1 MWLEN
6 CFSVLTRSCFP
17 RGPYTN
23 TDGHSEPIN
32 YYTKKIATRSDTE
45 YFRQVLTMYTHRI
58 RSRQLFSAPI
68 NRDSNPRRR
77 SSDLFLV
84 GRRVSLELSIVSGYS
99 CLPLLEIRV
108 VVDFRESLRL
118 DFQLSF
124 LIHHFFFSKLF
135 FLSLHKTRFGIF
147 FYSQFFEIVPIFSSL
162 LFSDTFHNF
171 RFFFVFIRFT
181 SIFVRSFLFC
191 SSADKII
198 FKCVLWRVAWRRGYE
213 DRGIRAAGGGD
224 GRGVGGGKKL
234 LYDRLSREFRTFLGA
249 LFE

>member
-135 FLSLHKTRFGIF
+135 FC
-147 FYSQFFEIVPIFSSL
+147 
-162 LFSDTFHNF
+162 LFTKLVSEF
-171 RFFFVFIRFT
+171 
-181 SIFVRSFLFC
+181 FLFTIFRNC
-191 SSADKII
+191 SDFLLLGTSKVEELSSRIST
-198 FKCVLWRVAWRRGYE
+198 WRS
-213 DRGIRAAGGGD
+213 
-224 GRGVGGGKKL
+224 
-234 LYDRLSREFRTFLGA
+234 LYDFPHSTIGWVVI
-249 LFE
+249 

>member
-32 YYTKKIATRSDTE
+32 YYTKKISTRSDTE
-45 YFRQVLTMYTHRI
+45 YFRQVLTMYTHRN

-147 FYSQFFEIVPIFSSL
+147 FIHNFSKLFRFSSSL

-171 RFFFVFIRFT
+171 RFFLFLFESLRFL
-181 SIFVRSFLFC
+181 FVRFYFVLRQTKLFLSVFC
-191 SSADKII
+191 G
-198 FKCVLWRVAWRRGYE
+198 VLHGAGVTRIVALGLRVAVM
-213 DRGIRAAGGGD
+213 GGGW
-224 GRGVGGGKKL
+224 VGAKSCYTIDYL
-234 LYDRLSREFRTFLGA
+234 ENFVHS
-249 LFE
+249 